1 MIQQITTK
9 NPPNQ
14 CSAYTKESQ
23 EEAERK
29 QEQMFSLTA
38 AKKGE
43 EAGKSFYGPTT
54 KRRRS
59 KNSWEVDE
67 KANVVMS
74 WQN

>member
-1 MIQQITTK
+1 MLCLYQGLRAGNNKQRK
-9 NPPNQ
+9 
-14 CSAYTKESQ
+14 KKG
-23 EEAERK
+23 K
-29 QEQMFSLTA
+29 QEQGIPLTA

-59 KNSWEVDE
+59 KSTWGVDE